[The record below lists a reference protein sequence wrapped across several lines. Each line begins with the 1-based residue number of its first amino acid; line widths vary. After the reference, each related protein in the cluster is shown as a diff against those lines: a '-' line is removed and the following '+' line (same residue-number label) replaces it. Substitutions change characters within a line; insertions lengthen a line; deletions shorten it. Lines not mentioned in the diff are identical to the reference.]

1 VAITILALVSIPVLS
16 MLLNGYSYT
25 VMAGRQTV
33 AANLCRDKIEELKS
47 EGFSKYDLLIRDKP
61 DGRYQIPSAEDP
73 LPEGYELYRR
83 ETVIERRESIKGSS
97 SSGLEADYLRVRVT
111 VYWTERGG
119 ENSVEMETS
128 WPGGETVR
136 ARDEDGFSLVELL
149 MGLAILGMVTA
160 AIYGCFF
167 SGCRAGKKG
176 SSGWITSKMAA
187 SP

>member
-1 VAITILALVSIPVLS
+1 MGEPRWEVKTAIQEEGFTFTELLVAITILALVSIPVLS

-61 DGRYQIPSAEDP
+61 DGRYRIPSAEDP

-97 SSGLEADYLRVRVT
+97 ASALEADYLRVRVT

-128 WPGGETVR
+128 L
-136 ARDEDGFSLVELL
+136 ARG
-149 MGLAILGMVTA
+149 
-160 AIYGCFF
+160 
-167 SGCRAGKKG
+167 
-176 SSGWITSKMAA
+176 
-187 SP
+187 